1 MNRLIIGLDLRRLIT
16 PRIWILIR
24 GAYNATQII
33 LDQLNWN
40 PFLPWENIMENVRQ
54 TKKITSRQ
62 SMERMKSLDKKLS
75 LTNKAQ
81 LDLLQQYNMEKMEI
95 MKQQVSMAAD

>member
-1 MNRLIIGLDLRRLIT
+1 
-16 PRIWILIR
+16 
-24 GAYNATQII
+24 
-33 LDQLNWN
+33 
-40 PFLPWENIMENVRQ
+40 MENVRQ